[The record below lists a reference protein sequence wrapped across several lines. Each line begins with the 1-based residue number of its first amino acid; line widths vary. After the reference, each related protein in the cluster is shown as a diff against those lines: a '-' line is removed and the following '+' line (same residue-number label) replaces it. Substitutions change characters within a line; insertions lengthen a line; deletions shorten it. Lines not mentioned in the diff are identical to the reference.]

1 MSMSN
6 ISFLKK
12 LAKKTK
18 FINGKYEVPMLWKET
33 CEELPDNYQNVQQGL
48 KLLQGRFQRND
59 KRIRMYKE
67 AIDT

>member
-1 MSMSN
+1 MSN

-59 KRIRMYKE
+59 KRIRMSKE